1 MSSSTGTSRTARTRL
16 RWAVPAVA
24 LAAVTGAVTVSS
36 PFAAAG
42 PPDLPERT
50 AAQLLAEVARAERQ
64 PLSGTVVQTS
74 RLGLPELPSGP
85 GTETG
90 PASLLSGSHTVK
102 VWSDG
107 PERARVALLGDLS
120 EYDAV
125 RDGRDAWTYSSQ
137 RDEAVHYVLPA
148 DSGKREHTPPPGAP
162 TTPEQAAEAALS
174 ALEPSTAVRV
184 EENVR
189 VAGRAAYQLVLEPR
203 DARTL
208 VGSVRLALDAENRVP
223 LRVQVWSTQDRQT
236 PAVEVGFTD
245 VDFARPDASVFRFT
259 APAGADVR
267 EVRLDGH
274 DGHGERAHDGR
285 AHDGQG
291 EDGREPT
298 ATGSGWTRVVELD
311 DVDVSGLQGEQAGLL
326 DQLTTR
332 VPEGRLLTSA
342 LVSVL
347 LTDDGRALAG
357 AVPADVLRE
366 QARTGR

>member
-1 MSSSTGTSRTARTRL
+1 MSSSTSPSRTTRTRL

-24 LAAVTGAVTVSS
+24 VAAVTGAVTVSS

-50 AAQLLAEVARAERQ
+50 AAQLLAEVAGAERQ

-90 PASLLSGSHTVK
+90 PTSLLSGSHTVRI
-102 VWSDG
+102 WSDG
-107 PERARVALLGDLS
+107 PEQARVALLGDLS

-148 DSGKREHTPPPGAP
+148 DTGQRERTPPPGAP
-162 TTPEQAAEAALS
+162 TTPEEAARAALA
-174 ALEPSTAVRV
+174 ALEPSTAVRA

-203 DARTL
+203 DPRTL
-208 VGSVRLALDAENRVP
+208 VGSVRLALDAKNRVP
-223 LRVQVWSTQDRQT
+223 LRVQVWSTQDRET

-245 VDFARPDASVFRFT
+245 VDFARPDASVFRFS
-259 APAGADVR
+259 APPGAQVR
-267 EVRLDGH
+267 EVPLDGH
-274 DGHGERAHDGR
+274 GAHDERAHEASGRGDGS
-285 AHDGQG
+285 Q
-291 EDGREPT
+291 PT

-311 DVDVSGLQGEQAGLL
+311 GVDVSELQGEQAGLL
-326 DQLTTR
+326 DQLTAR

-357 AVPADVLRE
+357 AVPAEVLRE
-366 QARTGR
+366 QARTSR